1 MNFHIIFFGDFY
13 AEMSHFRDNEIL
25 LIFCFVKNLFV
36 MDPDSWIRI
45 FLRIEIQEAKM
56 LRIQQIRIRILSVKC
71 VYCLYWDWDFS
82 HFHKIIRQNKYITF
96 KTEKPRL
103 RNLQKIYF
111 LRPLIKLLPRYLVG
125 SKIGLDGGGLVCLVY
140 PVWFWNLS
148 T

>member
-71 VYCLYWDWDFS
+71 VYCLY
-82 HFHKIIRQNKYITF
+82 
-96 KTEKPRL
+96 
-103 RNLQKIYF
+103 
-111 LRPLIKLLPRYLVG
+111 
-125 SKIGLDGGGLVCLVY
+125 
-140 PVWFWNLS
+140 
-148 T
+148 